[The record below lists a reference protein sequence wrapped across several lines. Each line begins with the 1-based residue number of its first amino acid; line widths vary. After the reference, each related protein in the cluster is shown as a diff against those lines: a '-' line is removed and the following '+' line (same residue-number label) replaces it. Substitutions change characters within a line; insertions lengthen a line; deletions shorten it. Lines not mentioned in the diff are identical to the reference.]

1 MLSSLGNLPYRFRSG
16 TRILAMAAGALLFG
30 CGSCARSSDQSE
42 QEAPRSSV
50 TPGSTHEELVAFFRE
65 WREFQHPVMVDRV
78 PDYTPEAMAAQYREL
93 ADWQARLA
101 AFDTAGWSVSQ
112 QIDVHVIRAEMNG
125 LDFDHR
131 VTRPWAR
138 NPAFYMMIHPAQ
150 SDVPAH
156 EGPILYGWIDT
167 WTYDYPLSTGDAAEL
182 AERFGAIP
190 AILDQARA
198 NLVGDARDLWRAG
211 IASME
216 GQIRDLTSYAEE
228 VAGASDQLD
237 HNIQAAIVA
246 TEEFLAWLEEELPNK
261 NGPSGIGIDNYDWYL
276 KNVHLVPYT
285 WADLLVVHRRELAR
299 SHASLKLEEHRNRN
313 LPEQTRINS
322 AAEYDR
328 LFNQAV
334 DDYVAFLVDNE
345 IISNR
350 DYLAPSLRERIGT
363 FQPVDPPDALRGF
376 FSEISYR
383 DPLTMRTHGHHWFD
397 LAMMAQDPH
406 PSPIRA
412 TPTLY
417 NIWDSRAEGTAT
429 GMEEWTMNAGLFDDN
444 PRSRELIYILIAQ
457 RAARGISGLLM
468 HANQYTVDDAVKFAA
483 DWTPRGYMPEDSG
496 TVWGEQ
502 FFYLQQ
508 PYYGAS
514 YLGGKHQIEELMAER
529 AADLGD
535 AYSIRRFMDE
545 MEASGLIPVSLI
557 RWEMTGRDEQIRAIT
572 GG

>member
-1 MLSSLGNLPYRFRSG
+1 
-16 TRILAMAAGALLFG
+16 
-30 CGSCARSSDQSE
+30 
-42 QEAPRSSV
+42 
-50 TPGSTHEELVAFFRE
+50 
-65 WREFQHPVMVDRV
+65 
-78 PDYTPEAMAAQYREL
+78 
-93 ADWQARLA
+93 
-101 AFDTAGWSVSQ
+101 
-112 QIDVHVIRAEMNG
+112 
-125 LDFDHR
+125 
-131 VTRPWAR
+131 
-138 NPAFYMMIHPAQ
+138 MMIHPAQ

-167 WTYDYPLSTGDAAEL
+167 WTYDDPLSAEDAAEL

-211 IASME
+211 IASMQ

-237 HNIQAAIVA
+237 HNLQAAIVA
-246 TEEFLAWLEEELPNK
+246 TDGFLAWLEAELPNK

-285 WADLLVVHRRELAR
+285 WADLLGIHRRELAR

-313 LPEQTRINS
+313 LPRQTRINS

-345 IISNR
+345 FISNR

-363 FQPVDPPDALRGF
+363 FQPVDPTDALRGF

-468 HANQYTVDDAVKFAA
+468 HANEYSVDDAVNFAA

-514 YLGGKHQIEELMAER
+514 YLGGKHQIEQLMAER
-529 AADLGD
+529 AADLGNT
-535 AYSIRRFMDE
+535 YSIRGFMDG

-557 RWEMTGRDEQIRAIT
+557 RWEMTGRNDQIRAMT